1 MHDKVEALR
10 TARAE
15 LARAKQTYTA
25 SLEAEV
31 KRLEEEILAAVGP
44 LPKGVSHP
52 ILGLKITVPVTYSVD
67 KAEEAAASLPDS
79 VRDAVMVPS
88 LTFSRS
94 GFNAASKAHD
104 LSDWEACYLIEKPGK
119 AKIEV

>member
-1 MHDKVEALR
+1 MQDKVEALR

-119 AKIEV
+119 AKIDV

>member
-1 MHDKVEALR
+1 MQDKIEALR

>member
-1 MHDKVEALR
+1 MQDKVEALR

-31 KRLEEEILAAVGP
+31 KRLEEEILAAVCP

-104 LSDWEACYLIEKPGK
+104 LSDWEACYLVEKPGK

>member
-1 MHDKVEALR
+1 MHDKIEALR
-10 TARAE
+10 VARAE

-31 KRLEEEILAAVGP
+31 KRLEDEILAAVGP

>member
-1 MHDKVEALR
+1 MQDKVEALR

>member
-1 MHDKVEALR
+1 MQDKVEALR

-15 LARAKQTYTA
+15 LALAKQTYT
-25 SLEAEV
+25 SPLEAEV
-31 KRLEEEILAAVGP
+31 KRLEDEILAEVGA
-44 LPKGVSHP
+44 LPTGVSHP
-52 ILGLKITVPVTYSVD
+52 VHGLKITIPVTYSVS

>member
-1 MHDKVEALR
+1 MQNKIEALR

>member
-15 LARAKQTYTA
+15 LARAKQTYT
-25 SLEAEV
+25 SPLEAEV